1 MMKLLTLIFTML
13 LAVACG
19 AQTLQEQQ
27 DKTPWPI
34 EPKND
39 KVEYMIYL
47 DSINYTR
54 MGDPRNIDDVEL
66 RALAEISDKPTTPEK
81 MKEELSKTYDD
92 AEELW
97 HKFVWLCN
105 EGREEEAI
113 AFYRDNH
120 LMIDLALSHSEV
132 RLALHD
138 EIIGVMAYDNL
149 SATEA
154 ANLMIDLL
162 EFDMAMIEVNYTSTH
177 DVELLN
183 MYEYVFELL
192 NTQYYSTE
200 RYDDLLSL
208 IDRWAKTTWRA
219 DGSAAREAMV
229 KVRRAEVYYTKGEI
243 DTSLNLLYEA
253 NTQLES
259 AIAAGDYDYSP
270 ESGLEVVTNIIEMF
284 SNQQDKD

>member
-1 MMKLLTLIFTML
+1 MKRLTLIFVML

-19 AQTLQEQQ
+19 AQTHKEKQ

-47 DSINYTR
+47 DSINYAR
-54 MGDPRNIDDVEL
+54 MGDLRDIGDVEL
-66 RALAEISDKPTTPEK
+66 RVLAEMSDRPTTPEK
-81 MKEELSKTYDD
+81 IKEELCTTYDD

-105 EGREEEAI
+105 EGREEEAV
-113 AFYRDNH
+113 ALFRDNH

-149 SATEA
+149 SASEA

-162 EFDMAMIEVNYTSTH
+162 EFDMAMIEVNYASTN
-177 DVELLN
+177 DVEYLN
-183 MYEYVFELL
+183 MYEYVFGLL
-192 NTQYYSTE
+192 NTLYYNTE

-208 IDRWAKTTWRA
+208 IDRWAKTTGRA

-229 KVRRAEVYYTKGEI
+229 KMRQAEVYYTKG
-243 DTSLNLLYEA
+243 DTDTALNILYETKA
-253 NTQLES
+253 QLES

-270 ESGLEVVTNIIEMF
+270 EIGLEVVTNIIEMF
-284 SNQQDKD
+284 SNKQDKD

>member
-1 MMKLLTLIFTML
+1 MKHLTLI
-13 LAVACG
+13 LATLTLMACG
-19 AQTLQEQQ
+19 TQTPKEKQNN
-27 DKTPWPI
+27 TPWPI

-39 KVEYMIYL
+39 KVEYMLML
-47 DSINYTR
+47 DSINYAR
-54 MGDPRNIDDVEL
+54 MGDKRDIDDVEL
-66 RALAEISDKPTTPEK
+66 RAFAEMSNKPTTPK
-81 MKEELSKTYDD
+81 KIKEELSKTYDD

-105 EGREEEAI
+105 EEREEEAI

-253 NTQLES
+253 KTQLES

>member
-1 MMKLLTLIFTML
+1 MIL
-13 LAVACG
+13 LAMVCG
-19 AQTLQEQQ
+19 AQTPKDRQ

-34 EPKND
+34 KPKNA

-47 DSINYTR
+47 DSINYAR
-54 MGDPRNIDDVEL
+54 MGDPRDIGDIEL
-66 RALAEISDKPTTPEK
+66 RAFAEMSDEPTTPEK
-81 MKEELSKTYDD
+81 IKEELSKTYDD

-97 HKFVWLCN
+97 HRFVLLCN
-105 EGREEEAI
+105 EEREQEAI

-149 SATEA
+149 PATEA

-162 EFDMAMIEVNYTSTH
+162 EFDTAMIEAGYTSTNN
-177 DVELLN
+177 VEYLN
-183 MYEYVFELL
+183 MYEYIFELL
-192 NTQYYSTE
+192 NTLYCNVE

-208 IDRWAKTTWRA
+208 IDRWANTTGRA
-219 DGSAAREAMV
+219 DGGAAREAMV
-229 KVRRAEVYYTKGEI
+229 KVRRAEAYYAKGDI
-243 DTSLNLLYEA
+243 DTALNLLYEA
-253 NTQLES
+253 KAQLES

-270 ESGLEVVTNIIEMF
+270 ESGLEVVTNVIEMF
-284 SNQQDKD
+284 SNKQK

>member
-1 MMKLLTLIFTML
+1 MKTTILTLATL
-13 LAVACG
+13 LMVACG
-19 AQTLQEQQ
+19 IQVKTPK
-27 DKTPWPI
+27 KTPWPI
-34 EPKND
+34 EPRNER
-39 KVEYMIYL
+39 VEYMMML
-47 DSINYTR
+47 DSVNYAR
-54 MGDPRNIDDVEL
+54 MGDGRRHTPREL
-66 RALAEISDKPTTPEK
+66 ETLATLSEEPMTA
-81 MKEELSKTYDD
+81 KEMESMLNKTSDD

-162 EFDMAMIEVNYTSTH
+162 EFDMAMIEANYTSTH

-253 NTQLES
+253 KTQLES

-284 SNQQDKD
+284 SYQQDKD

>member
-1 MMKLLTLIFTML
+1 MKHLTLIFTML
-13 LAVACG
+13 LSVACG
-19 AQTLQEQQ
+19 AQTPKERQ

-47 DSINYTR
+47 DSINYAR
-54 MGDPRNIDDVEL
+54 MGDPRDIGDVEL
-66 RALAEISDKPTTPEK
+66 RAFAEMSDEPTTPEK
-81 MKEELSKTYDD
+81 IKEELSKTYDD

-97 HKFVWLCN
+97 HKFVLLCN
-105 EGREEEAI
+105 EEREEEAI

-149 SATEA
+149 PATEA

-162 EFDMAMIEVNYTSTH
+162 EFDMAMIEVNYTSTN
-177 DVELLN
+177 DIEYLN
-183 MYEYVFELL
+183 MYEYIFELL
-192 NTQYYSTE
+192 NTLYCNVE

-208 IDRWAKTTWRA
+208 IDRWANTTGRT
-219 DGSAAREAMV
+219 DGGAAREAMV
-229 KVRRAEVYYTKGEI
+229 KTRRAEVYYTKGDI
-243 DTSLNLLYEA
+243 DTALNLLYEA
-253 NTQLES
+253 KAQLES
-259 AIAAGDYDYSP
+259 AIAAGNYDYSP

-284 SNQQDKD
+284 SNKQKKD

>member
-1 MMKLLTLIFTML
+1 ML
-13 LAVACG
+13 LSVACG
-19 AQTLQEQQ
+19 AQTPKDRQ

-34 EPKND
+34 EPKNA

-47 DSINYTR
+47 DSINYAR
-54 MGDPRNIDDVEL
+54 MGDPRDIGDAKL
-66 RALAEISDKPTTPEK
+66 RAFAEMSDEPTTPEK
-81 MKEELSKTYDD
+81 IKEELSKTYDD

-149 SATEA
+149 PATEA

-162 EFDMAMIEVNYTSTH
+162 EFDMAMIEVNYTSTN
-177 DVELLN
+177 DIEYLN
-183 MYEYVFELL
+183 MYEYIFELL
-192 NTQYYSTE
+192 NKLYCNVE

-208 IDRWAKTTWRA
+208 IDRWANTTGRA
-219 DGSAAREAMV
+219 DGGAAREAMV
-229 KVRRAEVYYTKGEI
+229 KTRRAEVYYTKGDI
-243 DTSLNLLYEA
+243 DTALNLLYEA
-253 NTQLES
+253 KTQLES
-259 AIAAGDYDYSP
+259 AIAAGNYDYSP

-284 SNQQDKD
+284 SNKQEKD